1 MQAVFRWRTLQSR
14 GPATVYAKRR
24 ANRRDRNNHP
34 GPVRAACSDRAVSK
48 RCVCPTLSE
57 ERQDLVLA
65 LFDWANFVPGID
77 HADDRL
83 MKFLKQ
89 LMNPPSAPSVE
100 PTPTSSFEKL
110 SESQLEEHL
119 AVARYGSFLLTDAV
133 RPAFDLD
140 VVPSAGYRRDCYN
153 DKENGAEVPVL
164 MAAETKERL
173 FDLFLDLLDPLGTEV
188 DVVLESSH
196 DGGKKDSYRE
206 QMELPI
212 LKSLLLDFE
221 DLLTNDGCTGIAVLN
236 PRAELEVQFDE
247 HKLLVVYGR
256 DLIEF
261 EQILDQNLLR
271 CSDDIRFITEG
282 EHVHSSSEEHRADY
296 EQLAYRL
303 GIDEY
308 AAY

>member
-1 MQAVFRWRTLQSR
+1 
-14 GPATVYAKRR
+14 
-24 ANRRDRNNHP
+24 
-34 GPVRAACSDRAVSK
+34 
-48 RCVCPTLSE
+48 
-57 ERQDLVLA
+57 
-65 LFDWANFVPGID
+65 
-77 HADDRL
+77 
-83 MKFLKQ
+83 MKFLKK
-89 LMNPPSAPSVE
+89 LISPPATPIPEPSSH
-100 PTPTSSFEKL
+100 SSFEQL
-110 SESQLEEHL
+110 NELQLEEHL

-133 RPAFDLD
+133 RPSFNLE
-140 VVPSAGYRRDCYN
+140 VVPSAGYRRDCYQ

-173 FDLFLDLLDPLGTEV
+173 FDVFLDLLDPLGSEV

-196 DGGKKDSYRE
+196 DGTKKDSYRE

-221 DLLTNDGCTGIAVLN
+221 DVLLNDGCTGIAVLN

-256 DLIEF
+256 DLLEF
-261 EQILDQNLLR
+261 EEVLDDSALR
-271 CSDDIRFITEG
+271 CSDDIRFITES
-282 EHVHSSSEEHRADY
+282 EHVHSSSDEYREDY

-308 AAY
+308 ASY